1 MSDTSQGPGWWQ
13 ASDGKW
19 YPPEQAPGYQ
29 APVAGAGG
37 AGGGGAAGSL
47 DIGAA
52 LGYGWNKFVENIGV
66 IIVIVLIIF
75 GIQIVFNILRQ
86 IIAGSFDS
94 FLIGTMFGF
103 VFWAVGWFLYFLLS
117 AGLIRAALAIT
128 RGEKPQTEMLFSTER
143 LGEFAVASIIVA
155 LLTFVGFFFC
165 CIGAVV
171 VMFFTYFYGYYVLDR
186 NQGGIESVSSSFA
199 VVRENMGSV
208 AGLLI
213 LIVLINI
220 FTCGLGAGVTFIAGA
235 YAYKSLNGDP
245 IAA

>member
-29 APVAGAGG
+29 APAADGGGAAGG
-37 AGGGGAAGSL
+37 AAAGSL

-52 LGYGWNKFVENIGV
+52 ISYGWTKFVENIGV

-75 GIQIVFNILRQ
+75 GVQIVFNILRQ
-86 IIAGSFDS
+86 VVAGSFNS
-94 FLIGTMFGF
+94 FFLGSIFGF
-103 VFWAVGWFLYFLLS
+103 TFWAIGWFLYFMLS

-128 RGEKPQTEMLFSTER
+128 RGEKPQTDMLFSTDR
-143 LGEFAVASIIVA
+143 LGPFAMASIVVA

-171 VMFFTYFYGYYVLDR
+171 VMFFTYFYGFYVLDR
-186 NQGGIESVSSSFA
+186 DQGATESVGSSFN
-199 VVRENMGSV
+199 VVKHNMGSV
-208 AGLLI
+208 AGLVII
-213 LIVLINI
+213 LVLINI

-235 YAYKSLNGDP
+235 YAYKTLNGDP
-245 IAA
+245 VAA

>member
-1 MSDTSQGPGWWQ
+1 MSDASQGPGWWQ

-19 YPPEQAPGYQ
+19 YPPEQAPG
-29 APVAGAGG
+29 AGA
-37 AGGGGAAGSL
+37 AGGGGTPGSL

-66 IIVIVLIIF
+66 IIVIVLVIF
-75 GIQIVFNILRQ
+75 GVQIVFNIFRQ
-86 IIAGSFDS
+86 IIVGSFDS
-94 FLIGTMFGF
+94 FILGSAFGF
-103 VFWAVGWFLYFLLS
+103 MTWAIGWFLYFMLS

-128 RGEKPQTEMLFSTER
+128 RGEAPETSMLFSTEN
-143 LGEFAVASIIVA
+143 LGPFAVASIIVA

-186 NQGGIESVSSSFA
+186 QQGPTESVGSSFA
-199 VVRENMGSV
+199 LVRENMGSV

-213 LIVLINI
+213 VIVLINI
-220 FTCGLGAGVTFIAGA
+220 FTCGLGVGVTFISGA
-235 YAYKSLNGDP
+235 YAYKTLNGDP
-245 IAA
+245 VAT

>member
-29 APVAGAGG
+29 APAGG
-37 AGGGGAAGSL
+37 AGAGGGAAGSL

-52 LGYGWNKFVENIGV
+52 ISYGWTKFVENIGV
-66 IIVIVLIIF
+66 ILVIVLVIF
-75 GIQIVFNILRQ
+75 GVQIVFNILRQ
-86 IIAGSFDS
+86 VVAGSFNS
-94 FLIGTMFGF
+94 FFLGSIFGF
-103 VFWAVGWFLYFLLS
+103 TFWAIGWFLYFMLS

-128 RGEKPQTEMLFSTER
+128 RGEKPQTEMLFSTDK
-143 LGEFAVASIIVA
+143 LGNFAVASVVVA

-171 VMFFTYFYGYYVLDR
+171 VMFFTYFYGYFVLDR
-186 NQGGIESVSSSFA
+186 DQGATESVSSSFNL
-199 VVRENMGSV
+199 VKENMGSV

-213 LIVLINI
+213 IIVLINI

-235 YAYKSLNGDP
+235 YAYKTLNGEAV
-245 IAA
+245 AA

>member
-29 APVAGAGG
+29 APA
-37 AGGGGAAGSL
+37 AGGGGGGAGSL

-52 LGYGWNKFVENIGV
+52 LSYGWSKFVENIGV
-66 IIVIVLIIF
+66 IILIVLIIF
-75 GIQIVFNILRQ
+75 GVQIVFNILRQ

-103 VFWAVGWFLYFLLS
+103 VFWAIGWFLYFMLS

-128 RGEKPQTEMLFSTER
+128 RGETPEASMLFSTDR
-143 LGEFAVASIIVA
+143 LGPFAIASIVVA

-165 CIGAVV
+165 CIGALVV
-171 VMFFTYFYGYYVLDR
+171 WFFTYFYGFYVLDR
-186 NQGGIESVSSSFA
+186 DQAPTESVSSSFA
-199 VVRENMGSV
+199 LVRENMGSV

>member
-29 APVAGAGG
+29 APAAGG
-37 AGGGGAAGSL
+37 RGGGGGASL

-52 LGYGWNKFVENIGV
+52 LSYGWAKFVENIGV
-66 IIVIVLIIF
+66 IILIVLIIF
-75 GIQIVFNILRQ
+75 GVQIVFNILRQ
-86 IIAGSFDS
+86 IIAGSIDS

-103 VFWAVGWFLYFLLS
+103 VFWAIGWFLYFLLS

-128 RGEKPQTEMLFSTER
+128 RGEKPETEMLFSTDK
-143 LGEFAVASIIVA
+143 LGNFALASIIVA

-186 NQGGIESVSSSFA
+186 DRGRHRVGELQLRLS
-199 VVRENMGSV
+199 
-208 AGLLI
+208 
-213 LIVLINI
+213 
-220 FTCGLGAGVTFIAGA
+220 
-235 YAYKSLNGDP
+235 
-245 IAA
+245 

>member
-1 MSDTSQGPGWWQ
+1 MSDASQGPDWWQ

-19 YPPEQAPGYQ
+19 YPPEQAPGG
-29 APVAGAGG
+29 GAA
-37 AGGGGAAGSL
+37 AGGGGAPATL

-52 LGYGWNKFVENIGV
+52 LSYGWTKFVENIGV

-75 GIQIVFNILRQ
+75 GVQIVFNFMRQ

-94 FLIGTMFGF
+94 FFLGTIVGF
-103 VFWAVGWFLYFLLS
+103 VLWAVGWFLYFMLS

-128 RGEKPQTEMLFSTER
+128 RGEKPDTAMLFSTDQ
-143 LGEFAVASIIVA
+143 LAPFAMASIVVA

-171 VMFFTYFYGYYVLDR
+171 VMFFTYFYGFYVLDR
-186 NQGGIESVSSSFA
+186 NQGPTESVGSSFN
-199 VVRENMGSV
+199 VVKDNMGPV

-213 LIVLINI
+213 VIVLINI

-245 IAA
+245 ISA